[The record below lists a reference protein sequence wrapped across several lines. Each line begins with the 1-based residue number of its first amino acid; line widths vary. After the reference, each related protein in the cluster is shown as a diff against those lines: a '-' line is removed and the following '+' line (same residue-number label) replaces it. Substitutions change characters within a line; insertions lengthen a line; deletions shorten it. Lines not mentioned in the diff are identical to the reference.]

1 MREVFQAIVEALD
14 RGEPVAVLTVV
25 RASGSTP
32 RHLPANMMVRA
43 DGTFVGSIGGGSM
56 EWQAIRDAQEALTQR
71 QSRLVDYALTSKE
84 PGNLGLCGGTE
95 QVFIDVVVPNPTLL
109 LIGAGHIGK
118 ALTKMAKVLEWRV
131 VVVDDRADYI
141 SPEQLPDADERI
153 LVRYE
158 PETETLAPIPVAIT
172 PTTFVLLA
180 TWGWDE
186 PALRQVVSSP
196 AAYIGLVASARK
208 GILIFRDLIAEGM
221 SPDTLARVHVP
232 TGLDLGAERPAEIAL
247 SILAEMLMVERHAT
261 GSPMAK
267 VKGSAV
273 MERTMKGVN
282 K

>member
-32 RHLPANMMVRA
+32 RHLPANMLVRA
-43 DGTFVGSIGGGSM
+43 DGSFVGSIGGGSM
-56 EWQAIRDAQEALTQR
+56 EWQAIRDAQAALTER
-71 QSRLVDYALTSKE
+71 QSRMVDYSLTGKE

-109 LIGAGHIGK
+109 LVGAGHIGK
-118 ALTKMAKVLEWRV
+118 ALTKIAKVLEWRV

-141 SPEQLPDADERI
+141 TPEQLPDADERI

-158 PETETLAPIPVAIT
+158 PETESLAPMPVTVT

-186 PALRQVVSSP
+186 PALRQLINSP

-208 GILIFRDLIAEGM
+208 SILIFRDLVAEGIA
-221 SPDTLARVHVP
+221 PEALARVHVP

-247 SILAEMLMVERHAT
+247 SILAEMLMVERRAT
-261 GSPMAK
+261 GSPMAQ
-267 VKGSAV
+267 VKGSTV
-273 MERTMKGVN
+273 MERTMKGV
-282 K
+282 KK